1 MGIDNTKIEQA
12 ITALVSNLE
21 LLDQNM
27 AELKNIKHSILPLQ
41 RKIKEINLQI
51 SNERQ
56 NIQQSPAYITQLC
69 ETENQLQ
76 QELKSLL
83 SLDSSVKDVMDE
95 CIRFIQ
101 AHHHKEDLLENISDT
116 DLKIVKDLYQLNT
129 AQSLS
134 KNRETLANY
143 LGTVSDDA
151 IIELINVKF
160 KFTGHK
166 RFYLE
171 DQKIKSK
178 YCDDLKVMLNNFLV
192 AENFKGLVKVIQEIY
207 GPKNKPLKPIQV
219 LEAII
224 TFYNKR
230 KIP

>member
-1 MGIDNTKIEQA
+1 MNIDITKVEHSI
-12 ITALVSNLE
+12 SNLLSE
-21 LLDQNM
+21 LIYLDQNM
-27 AELKNIKHSILPLQ
+27 PELKNIKHSILPLQ
-41 RKIKEINLQI
+41 RNIKEINHQI
-51 SNERQ
+51 STEKQ
-56 NIQQSPAYITQLC
+56 NVQQNHPFIIQLC
-69 ETENQLQ
+69 EKENQLQ
-76 QELKSLL
+76 QELSSLL
-83 SLDSSVKDVMDE
+83 SLDAKVKDLMDE

-101 AHHHKEDLLENISDT
+101 THHHKEDLLENISDT

-134 KNRETLANY
+134 KNRETLATY
-143 LGTVSDDA
+143 FETASDEA

-178 YCDDLKVMLNNFLV
+178 YCDDLKAMLNNFLIP
-192 AENFKGLVKVIQEIY
+192 ENFKGLVKVIQEIY
-207 GPKNKPLKPIQV
+207 GPKNKPLKPIHV

-230 KIP
+230 KIS